1 MQLFIVSGLIGSGK
15 STVSKLLKKKGF
27 YYFDS
32 DNIAKKLLRENNTI
46 KAKLVKF
53 FDKDILSRN
62 KISIKKVKEKLLT
75 SNKNREFINKTIHP
89 IFFLYINS
97 KLNKLKNLK
106 VVLEL
111 PLIETAKNIT
121 APFKIITIDSTYHKR
136 MNRSLKSK
144 KISKK
149 DFTKLDKAQKN
160 RSFYINK
167 SNYILVNNDTMSS
180 LKNKFE
186 KLYLTKILKK

>member
-27 YYFDS
+27 HYFDS
-32 DNIAKKLLRENNTI
+32 DNIAKKLLRTNNTI

-53 FDKDILSRN
+53 FDKDILSKN
-62 KISIKKVKEKLLT
+62 KISIKKVKEKFLT
-75 SNKNREFINKTIHP
+75 SNKNREYINKTIHP

-106 VVLEL
+106 AVLEL

-136 MNRSLKSK
+136 MNRSLKNK

-149 DFTKLDKAQKN
+149 DFTKLDRIQKN

>member
-27 YYFDS
+27 HYFDS
-32 DNIAKKLLRENNTI
+32 DNIAKKLLRTNNTI

-53 FDKDILSRN
+53 FDKDILSKN
-62 KISIKKVKEKLLT
+62 KISIKKVKEKFLT
-75 SNKNREFINKTIHP
+75 SNKNREYINKTIHP

-106 VVLEL
+106 AVLEL

-136 MNRSLKSK
+136 MNRSVKSK

-149 DFTKLDKAQKN
+149 DFTKLNKIQKN

>member
-27 YYFDS
+27 HYFDS
-32 DNIAKKLLRENNTI
+32 DNIAKKLLRTNNTI

-53 FDKDILSRN
+53 FDKDILSKN
-62 KISIKKVKEKLLT
+62 KISIKKVKEKFLA
-75 SNKNREFINKTIHP
+75 SNKNREYINKTIHP

-106 VVLEL
+106 AVLEL

-136 MNRSLKSK
+136 MNRSLKNK

-149 DFTKLDKAQKN
+149 DFTKLDRIQKN

>member
-1 MQLFIVSGLIGSGK
+1 MFSNKRKGLAECLKTYFQVIQ
-15 STVSKLLKKKGF
+15 KL
-27 YYFDS
+27 
-32 DNIAKKLLRENNTI
+32 
-46 KAKLVKF
+46 
-53 FDKDILSRN
+53 
-62 KISIKKVKEKLLT
+62 ISIKKVKEKFLT
-75 SNKNREFINKTIHP
+75 SNKNREYINKTIHP

-106 VVLEL
+106 AVLEL

-149 DFTKLDKAQKN
+149 DFTKLDKIQKN

-186 KLYLTKILKK
+186 KLYLTKILKKGNSKILELKFRL

>member
-1 MQLFIVSGLIGSGK
+1 MTLDFSNIFI
-15 STVSKLLKKKGF
+15 
-27 YYFDS
+27 
-32 DNIAKKLLRENNTI
+32 ETI
-46 KAKLVKF
+46 K
-53 FDKDILSRN
+53 DIN
-62 KISIKKVKEKLLT
+62 KNGSEGQPRDLKVKEKFLT
-75 SNKNREFINKTIHP
+75 SNKNREYINKTIHP

-106 VVLEL
+106 AVLEL

-136 MNRSLKSK
+136 MNRSLKNK

-149 DFTKLDKAQKN
+149 DFTKLDKIQKN

>member
-27 YYFDS
+27 HYFDS
-32 DNIAKKLLRENNTI
+32 DNIAKKLLRKNNTI

-62 KISIKKVKEKLLT
+62 KISIKKVKEKFLT

>member
-27 YYFDS
+27 HYFDS
-32 DNIAKKLLRENNTI
+32 DNIAKKLLRTNNTI

-53 FDKDILSRN
+53 FDKDILSKN
-62 KISIKKVKEKLLT
+62 KISIKKVKEKFLT
-75 SNKNREFINKTIHP
+75 SNKNREYINKTIHP

-106 VVLEL
+106 AVLEL

-136 MNRSLKSK
+136 MNRSLKNK

-149 DFTKLDKAQKN
+149 DFTKLDKIQKN

>member
-27 YYFDS
+27 HYFDS
-32 DNIAKKLLRENNTI
+32 DNIAKKLLRTNNTI

-53 FDKDILSRN
+53 FDKDILSKN
-62 KISIKKVKEKLLT
+62 KISIKKVKEKFLT
-75 SNKNREFINKTIHP
+75 SNKNREYINKTIHP

-106 VVLEL
+106 AVLEL

-136 MNRSLKSK
+136 MNRSLKNK

-149 DFTKLDKAQKN
+149 DFAKLDKIQKN